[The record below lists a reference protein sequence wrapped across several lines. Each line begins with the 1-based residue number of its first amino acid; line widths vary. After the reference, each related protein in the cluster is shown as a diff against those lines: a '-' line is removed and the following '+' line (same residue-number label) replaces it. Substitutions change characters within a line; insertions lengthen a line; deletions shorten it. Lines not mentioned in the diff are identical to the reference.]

1 MAIDENTLL
10 LGIDVGTTGT
20 KCALYNLSGEIV
32 AHAYQEY
39 QMLHPQE
46 GWTEQDPNR
55 WWNAVQ
61 ADLQNCFVR
70 QGIDSGRIAA
80 IGVSC
85 TNALTLVDA
94 QGEPVYNAIGHHDLR
109 ADPQLAWLQEHV
121 GEDLVFRVTANK
133 LGKGTFC
140 LPSLRWLIDN
150 RPELVER
157 AHKLLMP
164 SGFIIHKLTGEWSM
178 NRPRTSLTSMAD
190 IRTGEWSMEIVEKAQ
205 VPARLLPKPYSSCE
219 IVAGVSKAAAALT
232 GLREGTPVVAGCLDT
247 AVATAAAGATEP
259 GDAAFTLGSCGR
271 VCCISSEPVFDK
283 RLLNIRSPFDGRYTI
298 VQSTDNAGI
307 SLRWF
312 RDVFGD
318 AVLADA
324 QKAGL
329 GIYPYFDRLAQ
340 AAPAGA
346 GGLLYLPYLAGEKA
360 PIWDPRARGVF
371 FGMGLGTG
379 YGEFVRA
386 VMEGVAFSLREC
398 MELMPNA
405 SDRTSPI
412 PIGGGVANSQVW
424 CQILADVLDRTVI
437 QLRSNETET
446 LGDVIIAAQGIG
458 LTQIPP
464 SFGKQLA
471 KSGRLLA
478 PNPAVTA
485 LYDEQFARYK
495 KLYRQLKEL
504 F

>member
-1 MAIDENTLL
+1 
-10 LGIDVGTTGT
+10 
-20 KCALYNLSGEIV
+20 
-32 AHAYQEY
+32 
-39 QMLHPQE
+39 
-46 GWTEQDPNR
+46 
-55 WWNAVQ
+55 
-61 ADLQNCFVR
+61 
-70 QGIDSGRIAA
+70 
-80 IGVSC
+80 
-85 TNALTLVDA
+85 
-94 QGEPVYNAIGHHDLR
+94 
-109 ADPQLAWLQEHV
+109 
-121 GEDLVFRVTANK
+121 
-133 LGKGTFC
+133 
-140 LPSLRWLIDN
+140 
-150 RPELVER
+150 
-157 AHKLLMP
+157 
-164 SGFIIHKLTGEWSM
+164 
-178 NRPRTSLTSMAD
+178 
-190 IRTGEWSMEIVEKAQ
+190 
-205 VPARLLPKPYSSCE
+205 
-219 IVAGVSKAAAALT
+219 
-232 GLREGTPVVAGCLDT
+232 
-247 AVATAAAGATEP
+247 
-259 GDAAFTLGSCGR
+259 
-271 VCCISSEPVFDK
+271 VFDK